1 MSKQTVITHYDSI
14 GDFRRVLDTLTPRNG
29 DESKATAWTG
39 GESWASAKQNLLVGK
54 MESVP
59 KASALLDQLA
69 EHSIELE
76 QTVWEPSVAG
86 AFPLVPAFLSG
97 QPETML
103 RPVPTATDR
112 SPVRVY
118 ASVCCSAGVDADDL
132 EKRGIAI
139 LALCQK
145 LGAVRPIELFIY
157 ADMGGSDHA
166 FMPCV
171 KVETSPLDLATATF
185 ALTSAGFLRQL
196 CFGWANQYGWG
207 GGWAWGEDPTSA
219 SSQRRTREALGLS
232 ETDLLVPG
240 GFVTDPLI
248 RKPVEWIN
256 EKVAFYTKALDE

>member
-1 MSKQTVITHYDSI
+1 MESVITHYDSI
-14 GDFRRVLDTLTPRNG
+14 GEFRRVLDTITR
-29 DESKATAWTG
+29 DASDARAREWTG
-39 GESWASAKQNLLVGK
+39 NESWASAKRNLLVGK
-54 MESVP
+54 LESVP
-59 KASALLDQLA
+59 KASALLDKLA

-112 SPVRVY
+112 SPVRIY
-118 ASVCCSAGVDADDL
+118 ASVCCSGGVDAAGL
-132 EKRGIAI
+132 EKRGVAI

-145 LGAVRPIELFIY
+145 LGAVRPIELFVY
-157 ADMGGSDHA
+157 ADMGGPGHA
-166 FMPCV
+166 FMPCI

-196 CFGWANQYGWG
+196 CFGWASQYGWSG
-207 GGWAWGEDPTSA
+207 NWAWGDAPTSA
-219 SSQRRTREALGLS
+219 NSQRRSREALGLS
-232 ETDLLVPG
+232 ETDLLIPG
-240 GFVTDPLI
+240 GFLTDPLI
-248 RKPVEWIN
+248 KRPVEWIN

>member
-1 MSKQTVITHYDSI
+1 MSKQSVITHYDSI
-14 GDFRRVLDTLTPRNG
+14 GDFRRVLDTLSRKDG
-29 DESKATAWTG
+29 EGRASAWTG
-39 GESWASAKQNLLVGK
+39 DESWASAKRNLLVGK
-54 MESVP
+54 LESVP
-59 KASALLDQLA
+59 KASALLDSLA

-103 RPVPTATDR
+103 RPVPTASDR
-112 SPVRVY
+112 SPIRVY
-118 ASVCCSAGVDADDL
+118 ASVCCSGGVGAADL

-145 LGAVRPIELFIY
+145 LGAVRPIELFVY
-157 ADMGGSDHA
+157 ADMGGPGHA
-166 FMPCV
+166 FMPCI

-196 CFGWANQYGWG
+196 CFAWAEQYGWG
-207 GGWAWGEDPTSA
+207 GAWAWGDAPTSS
-219 SSQRRTREALGLS
+219 SSQRLTRDALGLS
-232 ETDLLVPG
+232 ETDLLIPG

-256 EKVAFYTKALDE
+256 EKVAFYTKAIDE